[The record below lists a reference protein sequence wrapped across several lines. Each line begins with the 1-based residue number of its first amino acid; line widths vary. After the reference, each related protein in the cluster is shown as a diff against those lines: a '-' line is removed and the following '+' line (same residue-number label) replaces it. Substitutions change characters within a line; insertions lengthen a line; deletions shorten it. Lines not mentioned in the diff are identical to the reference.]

1 MNVKSLVV
9 VVFAATVATLAVGL
23 VARQRSETI
32 LATERSKHAA
42 ELAAVKEQSA
52 VLAEKLKQAE
62 KERDK
67 FKLEAAEIHKLRG
80 ELSTLRKNNEDLARK
95 AAQKPAAPVPAA
107 EPASAT
113 AQNVPAN
120 FSNYSEVAQFAGGLR
135 VRMMNGGQLSP
146 EETAWLQQ
154 MKPELEKLEANP
166 ETFASFQASMI
177 QSMAGITDP
186 EKVEKIRQTVQKVYE
201 NAVSR
206 GLTVDARPPQDADW
220 VQQRHQLDRRG
231 TSAVQRMLSEEER
244 AAFDRSFLGV
254 MGVDLGTGVD
264 KTLYPPGFLGEAV
277 RPQ

>member
-9 VVFAATVATLAVGL
+9 VVFAATVATVAVGL
-23 VARQRSETI
+23 MARQRSEAV
-32 LATERSKHAA
+32 LAAERSKHSAD
-42 ELAAVKEQSA
+42 LADVTAQSA
-52 VLAEKLKQAE
+52 ALAEKLELVE

-67 FKLEAAEIHKLRG
+67 FKLEAAEVHKLRG
-80 ELSTLRKNNEDLARK
+80 ELSNLRKNNEDLARK
-95 AAQKPAAPVPAA
+95 TSQKPASPAP
-107 EPASAT
+107 EPASPA
-113 AQNVPAN
+113 AQNVPAS

-135 VRMMNGGQLSP
+135 VRMMNGGQISP

-201 NAVSR
+201 NAVNR
-206 GLTVDARPPQDADW
+206 GLTVDSRPPQQDADW
-220 VQQRHQLDRRG
+220 IQQRHQLDRRG
-231 TSAVQRMLSEEER
+231 TTAVQRILSEEER

-264 KTLYPPGFLGEAV
+264 KTLYPPGFLGETV
-277 RPQ
+277 RTQ